1 MFHCSALTA
10 GFEPEHCIYGG
21 KMEGEAEKAER
32 GGVRGGAVK
41 NSLNCKYGIKPGA
54 SLCLN

>member
-1 MFHCSALTA
+1 
-10 GFEPEHCIYGG
+10 
-21 KMEGEAEKAER
+21 MEGKWKEKLKKQKEEEW
-32 GGVRGGAVK
+32 GGAVK